1 MAKLDFSRLHILV
14 IGDAMLDNYIIGQV
28 FRISPEAPVPIVNVK
43 QNQYSLGGAANVCNN
58 IAHLGASTTLLGISG
73 KDENNKILGKL
84 LKKNSIN
91 NALIETEIPTT
102 TKARIIGEHQQIA
115 RLDYE
120 KISFISEEVVGK
132 LKERALLLLKKSD
145 AVIISDYG
153 KGVCCEEICQSIIQT
168 GRDLNIPVLI
178 DPKGKEWNKYKGAFL
193 VSPNL
198 KELGEIASKHVANE
212 DSQIEKHGMEVLK
225 RYSFKYLL
233 VTRSEKGMSLI
244 SNKEKE
250 YYHIP
255 TDAREVYDVSGAG
268 DTAIATLSLGIAS
281 GLKILDAVKLANRAA
296 GIVVG
301 KFGTVPIEKG
311 ELEESFYL
319 KEERKIK
326 SLPHLLSVVKA
337 LKAQGKIIV
346 FTNGCFDIL
355 HTGHITYLR
364 QAKELGDI
372 LIVGL
377 NTDNSVKRLKG
388 EKRPIFNEKD
398 RAKMLSSLEVVD
410 YIVLFDE
417 DTPKNIIKKI
427 KPDILVK
434 GGDYKVEKVI
444 GREFASRTIVLPYIN
459 GYSTTE
465 IIKRIKESS

>member
-1 MAKLDFSRLHILV
+1 
-14 IGDAMLDNYIIGQV
+14 
-28 FRISPEAPVPIVNVK
+28 
-43 QNQYSLGGAANVCNN
+43 
-58 IAHLGASTTLLGISG
+58 
-73 KDENNKILGKL
+73 
-84 LKKNSIN
+84 
-91 NALIETEIPTT
+91 
-102 TKARIIGEHQQIA
+102 
-115 RLDYE
+115 
-120 KISFISEEVVGK
+120 
-132 LKERALLLLKKSD
+132 
-145 AVIISDYG
+145 
-153 KGVCCEEICQSIIQT
+153 
-168 GRDLNIPVLI
+168 
-178 DPKGKEWNKYKGAFL
+178 
-193 VSPNL
+193 
-198 KELGEIASKHVANE
+198 
-212 DSQIEKHGMEVLK
+212 
-225 RYSFKYLL
+225 
-233 VTRSEKGMSLI
+233 
-244 SNKEKE
+244 
-250 YYHIP
+250 
-255 TDAREVYDVSGAG
+255 
-268 DTAIATLSLGIAS
+268 
-281 GLKILDAVKLANRAA
+281 
-296 GIVVG
+296 
-301 KFGTVPIEKG
+301 VPIEKG